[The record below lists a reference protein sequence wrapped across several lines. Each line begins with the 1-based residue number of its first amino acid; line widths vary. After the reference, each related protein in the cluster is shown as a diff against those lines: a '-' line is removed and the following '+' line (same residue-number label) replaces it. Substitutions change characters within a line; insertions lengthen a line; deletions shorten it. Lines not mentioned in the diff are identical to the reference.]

1 MLRRF
6 SSRLSLRAK
15 VIGISLA
22 ITAMALAFSATT
34 SIVQMRYQVEAGQR
48 RAADSVALGMA
59 RAGEQAMTVG
69 DSKELS
75 RQVNSFL
82 RDPDLL
88 FIAAYKGDSLSP
100 VVAIRDRG
108 AWEDYLAG
116 QFEPDRCIIA
126 ERQVEAMED
135 NTPDFAGGAQPS
147 QAHSPGSSARSVP
160 VGRIVVGL
168 STAAIRQA
176 QWRQSCVIL
185 TATIAAAAAGGMFSF
200 LALGSWL
207 RRLQN
212 LADASQS
219 IARGDF
225 SNSVSDLHDD
235 EISRLAHSFEGM
247 RLALLGRDVELRSF
261 TETLQDQV
269 QQRTHDLEHALVA
282 AEEANRAKSLF
293 LANMSHELRTP
304 LNGVIG
310 MVDLLQATAATPQQQ
325 RYSNLAKVSARSL
338 LELIN
343 DVLDFSKIEAGKL
356 ELEAADF
363 DFYETVE
370 ASTQMLGERA
380 QKKNLEL
387 ICGIDPRVPR
397 WVNGDAVRF
406 GQILMNLISNAVKFT
421 ERGEVVVHAALQEE
435 QESHAVVKVEVRDTG
450 CGIPKDRIDRL
461 FKSFSQVDT
470 STTRKFGGT
479 GLGLAISQRIAEMM
493 SGQMGVE
500 SEEGKGSTFWFTARL
515 RKRAPTAA
523 ADPASVDLRGM
534 RVLVVDDNNANR
546 EILHAQLAGW
556 LLRPDQ
562 ACTAQQAAEMLQMA
576 AEAGDAYRLAILDT
590 RILGAD
596 AGQFAEQIKSDS
608 RTREVILI
616 GLSPIG
622 DPVKEQELNRSG
634 FAACLNKPVLPSSL
648 YDMIVRTVA
657 SEAEGGRCPPL
668 AEQSPENSPL
678 TGLKVLL
685 AEDNEINEMVAVEI
699 LGRSGC
705 EVTVVR
711 NGLEA
716 VEAATRGGFD
726 VVLMDCQM
734 PKMDG
739 LEATRLIRKHES
751 ESNRTT
757 HVPIIA
763 LTANAI
769 KGDRELCL
777 AAGMD
782 GYVTKPIEAA
792 EVVAT
797 IQLLARPG
805 PPRAAA
811 PAAGQAQDSTS
822 RTSLDGSAPVD
833 FGSLRRRCLGNRKL
847 AAKALETFAG
857 TIGTYVEDLAQN
869 LRQGDAK
876 LAAAAAHK
884 IKGAAGN
891 VSAPQVQRIAAQ
903 LEELSKSD
911 AISQTEPILAELHAE
926 VERVRQFVS
935 TSLQDLVS
943 T

>member
-34 SIVQMRYQVEAGQR
+34 SIVQMRYQVDAGQR
-48 RAADSVALGMA
+48 RAADSVALSVA
-59 RAGEQAMTVG
+59 RAGERALTIG

-75 RQVNSFL
+75 RLVNSFL
-82 RDPDLL
+82 RDPNLL
-88 FIAAYKGDSLSP
+88 FIAVYKGHSQLP
-100 VVAIRDRG
+100 VVAIRDSG
-108 AWEDYLAG
+108 AWNDYLTG
-116 QFEPDRCIIA
+116 QINTDRCIVA
-126 ERQVEAMED
+126 EHEVQAMVD
-135 NTPDFAGGAQPS
+135 DTAAWGGDAE
-147 QAHSPGSSARSVP
+147 PGPP
-160 VGRIVVGL
+160 VGRVVVGL
-168 STAAIRQA
+168 SNAATRQA
-176 QWRQSCVIL
+176 QWRQSRVIL
-185 TATIAAAAAGGMFSF
+185 TATVAAAAAGGMFLF
-200 LALGSWL
+200 LTLGSWL

-212 LADASQS
+212 LAHASQS

-225 SNSVSDLHDD
+225 SNSVSDPHDD
-235 EISRLAHSFEGM
+235 EIGHLAHSFEAM
-247 RLALLGRDVELRSF
+247 RVALLGRDVKLRGF

-269 QQRTHDLEHALVA
+269 QQRTHDLEYALAA

-310 MVDLLQATAATPQQQ
+310 MVDLLHATATTPQQQ
-325 RYSNLAKVSARSL
+325 RYSKLAKVSARSL

-421 ERGEVVVHAALQEE
+421 ERGEVVVHVALQEE
-435 QESHAVVKVEVRDTG
+435 RESDAVVKVEVRDTG
-450 CGIPKDRIDRL
+450 CGIPRDRIDRL

-479 GLGLAISQRIAEMM
+479 GLGLAISHRIAEMM
-493 SGQMGVE
+493 GGEMGVE
-500 SEEGKGSTFWFTARL
+500 SEEGKGSTFWFTAHL
-515 RKRAPTAA
+515 RKRNPIAA
-523 ADPASVDLRGM
+523 ADSASIDLRGM
-534 RVLVVDDNNANR
+534 RVLVVDDNDANR
-546 EILHAQLAGW
+546 GILHAQLAGW

-562 ACTAQQAAEMLQMA
+562 ACTAPQAAEMLQRA
-576 AEAGDAYRLAILDT
+576 AEAGDAYRLIILDT
-590 RILGAD
+590 RLPGAD
-596 AGQFAEQIKSDS
+596 AGQFARQIKSDP
-608 RTREVILI
+608 RMREAILI

-622 DPVKEQELNRSG
+622 DPLKEQDLSKHG

-648 YDMIVRTVA
+648 YDTVVRTVA
-657 SEAEGGRCPPL
+657 AQAMGDRGSPAAEEPP
-668 AEQSPENSPL
+668 ANSSPL

-699 LGRSGC
+699 LGQSGC
-705 EVTVVR
+705 GEITVVR

-726 VVLMDCQM
+726 VILMDCQM

-751 ESNRTT
+751 ESNRTA

-782 GYVTKPIEAA
+782 GYVSKPIEAA

-797 IQLLARPG
+797 IHSLARPG
-805 PPRAAA
+805 RPRSAA
-811 PAAGQAQDSTS
+811 PAVGRTQDSAPGTS
-822 RTSLDGSAPVD
+822 PDESAPVD
-833 FGSLRRRCLGNRKL
+833 FGALRRRCLGNRKL
-847 AAKALETFAG
+847 AGKALETFAG
-857 TIGTYVEDLAQN
+857 MIGTYVQDLAQN
-869 LRQGDAK
+869 LRQGDGK
-876 LAAAAAHK
+876 SAAAAAHK

-903 LEELSKSD
+903 LEDMSKAD
-911 AISQTEPILAELHAE
+911 ALSQTEPVLAELQTE
-926 VERVRQFVS
+926 IERVRQFVN
-935 TSLQDLVS
+935 TSLPELIS

>member
-15 VIGISLA
+15 VIGISLI
-22 ITAMALAFSATT
+22 ITGLALAFSAAT
-34 SIVQMRYQVEAGQR
+34 SIVQMRYQIDTEQHHT
-48 RAADSVALGMA
+48 ADSVALGMA
-59 RAGEQAMTVG
+59 RSGELAMTSG

-75 RQVNSFL
+75 RLANSFL

-88 FIAAYKGDSLSP
+88 FIAAYRNDSPSP
-100 VVAIRDRG
+100 VVAIRNRL
-108 AWEDYLAG
+108 AWDQYIAG
-116 QFEPDRCIIA
+116 RLDPSSCIVAEHQIETTDKTAGRAPDAKSGPAHPRDKA
-126 ERQVEAMED
+126 
-135 NTPDFAGGAQPS
+135 AGS
-147 QAHSPGSSARSVP
+147 GS

-168 STAAIRQA
+168 STTPTRKA
-176 QWRQSCVIL
+176 QWRQSCV
-185 TATIAAAAAGGMFSF
+185 TVAATILAAAVGGMFLF

-212 LADASQS
+212 LAHASQS

-225 SNSVSDLHDD
+225 TNSINDRYDD
-235 EISRLAHSFEGM
+235 EIGRLAHSFEGM
-247 RLALLGRDVELRSF
+247 RLALLERELELRSF

-269 QQRTHDLEHALVA
+269 EQRTHDLREALLL

-310 MVDLLQATAATPQQQ
+310 MVDLLHATATTPQQQ
-325 RYSNLAKVSARSL
+325 RYSDLAKVSARSL

-356 ELEAADF
+356 ELETADF
-363 DFYETVE
+363 DLYETVE

-397 WVNGDAVRF
+397 WVNGDAMRF
-406 GQILMNLISNAVKFT
+406 GQVLMNLISNAVKFT
-421 ERGEVVVHAALQEE
+421 ERGEVVVNVALHEE
-435 QESHAVVKVEVRDTG
+435 QESQAVIKVEVRDTG
-450 CGIPKDRIDRL
+450 CGIPRDRLDRL

-493 SGQMGVE
+493 GGQMGVE
-500 SEEGKGSTFWFTARL
+500 SEEGKGSTFWFTACL
-515 RKRAPTAA
+515 RKRVSTPST
-523 ADPASVDLRGM
+523 DPASVDLRGM
-534 RVLVVDDNNANR
+534 RVLVVDDNNVNR
-546 EILHAQLAGW
+546 EILHVQLAGW
-556 LLRPDQ
+556 LLRPDE
-562 ACTAQQAAEMLQMA
+562 ACGAQQAIEMLQRA
-576 AEAGDAYRLAILDT
+576 AEAGDAYRVAILDMHMP
-590 RILGAD
+590 GAD
-596 AGQFAEQIKSDS
+596 AGQFARQIKSDP
-608 RTREVILI
+608 RTRAVILI

-622 DPVKEQELNRSG
+622 DPVKEQELNRFG

-648 YDMIVRTVA
+648 YDTIVRTVA
-657 SEAEGGRCPPL
+657 SEARGDRCPPI
-668 AEQSPENSPL
+668 AEQESANSLPL

-699 LGRSGC
+699 LSRSGGA
-705 EVTVVR
+705 VTVVR

-716 VEAATRGGFD
+716 VEAAMRGGFD

-751 ESNRTT
+751 ESNRTV

-782 GYVTKPIEAA
+782 GYVSKPIEAA

-797 IQLLARPG
+797 IQSVARPG
-805 PPRAAA
+805 RPRAAV
-811 PAAGQAQDSTS
+811 PAAQDSASPTS
-822 RTSLDGSAPVD
+822 PDNSAPID
-833 FGSLRRRCLGNRKL
+833 FGSLRRRCMGNRRL

-857 TIGTYVEDLAQN
+857 AIGKYVEDLAQN

-876 LAAAAAHK
+876 SAAAVAHK

-891 VSAPQVQRIAAQ
+891 VSAPQVLRIAAQ
-903 LEELSKSD
+903 LEEMSKGD
-911 AISQTEPILAELHAE
+911 AVSQTEPVLAELQVE
-926 VERVRQFVS
+926 IERVRQFVS
-935 TSLQDLVS
+935 TSLQDLIQ